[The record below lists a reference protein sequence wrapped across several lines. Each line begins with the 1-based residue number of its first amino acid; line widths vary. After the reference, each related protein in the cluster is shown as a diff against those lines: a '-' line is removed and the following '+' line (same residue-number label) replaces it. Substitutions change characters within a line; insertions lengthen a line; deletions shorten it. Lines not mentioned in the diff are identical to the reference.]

1 MKNKYPVEKIPNIA
15 KVRSNFFFEF
25 PASANAPNTGALM
38 AINNPTKE
46 LAEPITNVLSAS
58 DKSLAQYDLKKI
70 GKNPA
75 MTVVAKAEF
84 AQS

>member
-15 KVRSNFFFEF
+15 KVRSNFFFEL
-25 PASANAPNTGALM
+25 PASANAPSTGALM

-70 GKNPA
+70 GKA
-75 MTVVAKAEF
+75 LYDTYFEI
-84 AQS
+84 